1 MDLEIRQ
8 YTAADYDAMWE
19 LNNRALN
26 LAGAQPGEDYFGDLH
41 KIEEA
46 YLNAGGDFLV
56 GLVDDQIV
64 AMGAFKRTD
73 DARAEVVRMRI
84 HPDFQRRGFGQA
96 ILSALMERAAD
107 AGYRSLHLST
117 TTLQT
122 AAQGLYERNGFRHT
136 GDDTYEDFK
145 LLVYEKDLT

>member
-8 YTAADYDAMWE
+8 YEAADYDAMWE

-26 LAGAQPGEDYFGDLH
+26 IAGAHPGEDYFGDLH
-41 KIEEA
+41 QIEDA

-56 GLVDDQIV
+56 GKVEDQIV

-96 ILSALMERAAD
+96 MLSALMDRAANS
-107 AGYRSLHLST
+107 G
-117 TTLQT
+117 
-122 AAQGLYERNGFRHT
+122 
-136 GDDTYEDFK
+136 
-145 LLVYEKDLT
+145 